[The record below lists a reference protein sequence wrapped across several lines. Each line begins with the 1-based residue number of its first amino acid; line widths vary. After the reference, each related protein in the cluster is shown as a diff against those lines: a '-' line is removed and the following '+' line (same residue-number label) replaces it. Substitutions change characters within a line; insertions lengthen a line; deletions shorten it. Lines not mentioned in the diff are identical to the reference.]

1 MFLYKKKW
9 LWKCEHVCLDVFICK
24 GMPSPG
30 KPQQLFN
37 HITQSWPVVSHFI
50 LKRVLG
56 ELNPMTVPRPD
67 TVIQFP
73 TLDFTSVNL
82 TLAKRKK
89 RTKAKWFSYW
99 QIHGIFYRN
108 TKCERHLSNSQQYNW
123 KKGMHWKSSS
133 LLHFLLIFFI
143 ISNIYENSMTGFNL
157 TMHMSILKIGSKAL

>member
-99 QIHGIFYRN
+99 QFMAFFIETQNVKGIFLILNN
-108 TKCERHLSNSQQYNW
+108 TIE
-123 KKGMHWKSSS
+123 KKECIEKV
-133 LLHFLLIFFI
+133 LPCCIFC
-143 ISNIYENSMTGFNL
+143 
-157 TMHMSILKIGSKAL
+157 